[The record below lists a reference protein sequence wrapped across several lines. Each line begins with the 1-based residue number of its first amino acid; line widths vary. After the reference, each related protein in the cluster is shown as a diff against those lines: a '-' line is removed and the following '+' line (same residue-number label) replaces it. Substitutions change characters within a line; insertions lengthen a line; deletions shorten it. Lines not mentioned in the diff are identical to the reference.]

1 MRQLNVHGIADEARF
16 GALHS
21 TILLICTLIIVAD
34 GYDLAIIGAAL
45 PSVMKDLNIVPAQAG
60 MMVSAGFAGLMIGAI
75 SAGMLADRVGRRRTM
90 AFCVVLFSIVTVC
103 TGFVHDAV
111 LFGIVRFVAGI
122 GIGGVMPCVVAHVT
136 EFAPRKHRATMVT
149 VAFSGFAIGG
159 MLAAFLGRTMI
170 EAYGWRSVF
179 FIAALP
185 LVVVPFVVGLLP
197 ESIAYLARTHRVAEL
212 RAIVRG
218 LNPRLE
224 MRPDDAFVAPARSN
238 AGPAQDDV
246 SVGHLF
252 SDGRLSSTIMFWL
265 ASLMCVFVIYG
276 LASWLAK
283 MMTNAGYSLASA
295 LNLLLALNVGALVG
309 GVCAGLLADRLPIKL
324 VLCSFYLLASM
335 AILISGS
342 DVPVTW
348 LYVTTGLLGAS
359 AYGGQM
365 LTYAYAGQFYPPA
378 IRSSGVGWVTGVG
391 RLGAIL
397 APIAFGALMA
407 MQLPRYQNF
416 LLISIPMFIAAAAVT
431 LIGHGNSSGKGSA
444 NDIPVYDG
452 STPR

>member
-1 MRQLNVHGIADEARF
+1 MMRQLNVHGIADEARF
-16 GALHS
+16 GALHA

-75 SAGMLADRVGRRRTM
+75 SAGMLADRVGRRKTM

-136 EFAPRKHRATMVT
+136 EFAPRKHPATMVT

-170 EAYGWRSVF
+170 EAYGWQSVF
-179 FIAALP
+179 FMAALP
-185 LVVVPFVVGLLP
+185 LVVVPFMVGLLP
-197 ESIAYLARTHRVAEL
+197 ESIAYLVRTRRVAEL
-212 RAIVRG
+212 RAIVRC
-218 LNPRLE
+218 LSSRFE
-224 MRPDDAFVAPARSN
+224 MQPDDAFVAPARSN
-238 AGPAQDDV
+238 EVAVHNDV

-252 SDGRLSSTIMFWL
+252 SDGCLPSTIMFWL

-335 AILISGS
+335 AILNRAATFASHGFTSRQACSVPRRMVARCLPMRMPDSSILPPSGRREW
-342 DVPVTW
+342 D
-348 LYVTTGLLGAS
+348 
-359 AYGGQM
+359 
-365 LTYAYAGQFYPPA
+365 
-378 IRSSGVGWVTGVG
+378 
-391 RLGAIL
+391 
-397 APIAFGALMA
+397 
-407 MQLPRYQNF
+407 
-416 LLISIPMFIAAAAVT
+416 
-431 LIGHGNSSGKGSA
+431 GSA
-444 NDIPVYDG
+444 AWEDWVPF
-452 STPR
+452 SRPSRSAR